1 MKKEFNL
8 DKKQKEWDKIPPN
21 SVPGTKLEVKKEFN
35 IKKEV
40 TCNTCN
46 YPGCKKEGVYKQTF
60 DVNNRDDQIVELPFC
75 VYHHLIVVGG
85 HFQTKVNIIPEIKP
99 TKKEPKGTPKR
110 KEFELIGPLK
120 EVEIVEQ
127 VMGAIEFT
135 KKLKNDNKGL
145 SKK

>member
-85 HFQTKVNIIPEIKP
+85 HFKAWFLGGDSFNLV
-99 TKKEPKGTPKR
+99 
-110 KEFELIGPLK
+110 GPLK

-127 VMGAIEFT
+127 VMGAIELT
-135 KKLKNDNKGL
+135 KKLKNDNKDL
-145 SKK
+145 KEEKP